1 MTAEPRFALFSR
13 RAGELCPLTDEDG
26 TVWAFVAP
34 DLAGKVAGRT
44 SERLGY
50 ERVYV
55 VPAWRSGLP
64 ARVRTPEE
72 LPPGELVDLIEE
84 LPARLS
90 QAHAARE
97 GV

>member
-1 MTAEPRFALFSR
+1 MTANPRAALFVR
-13 RAGELCPLTDEDG
+13 RDGELCPLRDEDG
-26 TVWAFVAP
+26 TVWAFI
-34 DLAGKVAGRT
+34 DFGLAGKVAGRT

-50 ERVYV
+50 QRVYV

-84 LPARLS
+84 LPARL
-90 QAHAARE
+90 APADRE
-97 GV
+97 GGTS